1 MKYSFCPLVIAVAA
15 VASTMTSCD
24 AFATPKPAAS
34 FVAQQ
39 RHHTQLAETVENEP
53 APSNDSPYGD
63 LPEIQGDFDWDS
75 KFAGDPDWIT
85 EDVPGKIVMNEI
97 DLAAQVTTLNK
108 MEEEYKKQRLQKE
121 YEDSQ
126 TVGWVASAE
135 LLNGRTAMFFLATG
149 LLTELWTGTFVFS
162 TGLVGVPMMLITYDG
177 IPLKLQPTSLW
188 SFHHLRFPQLNRPL
202 TYLLTYSLSLSLVY
216 AIPIRCFVTRT
227 S

>member
-15 VASTMTSCD
+15 VASTLTPFPSSCD
-24 AFATPKPAAS
+24 AFATPKPATS
-34 FVAQQ
+34 FGAQQ

-108 MEEEYKKQRLQKE
+108 MEEAYKKQRLQKE
-121 YEDSQ
+121 YEESQ
-126 TVGWVASAE
+126 TVGWVGSAE

-149 LLTELWTGTFVFS
+149 LLTELWTGTFLV
-162 TGLVGVPMMLITYDG
+162 TTCLVGCSHDVDY
-177 IPLKLQPTSLW
+177 
-188 SFHHLRFPQLNRPL
+188 
-202 TYLLTYSLSLSLVY
+202 
-216 AIPIRCFVTRT
+216 IRCDTTHAVNVAAVVCPTP
-227 S
+227 